1 METTS
6 LPLVSVI
13 CLCYNHEQFVLKALE
28 SVIFQTYPA
37 IELLIVDDASQ
48 DQSVQRIEDFIV
60 DLPQYCEAF
69 ADASLQDARKAMR
82 IVFLKNDQNLGN
94 CKAFNQALKQAKG
107 KYIIDLAA
115 DDVLLDERIAKQV
128 AIFESLHNQYGV
140 VFSNALHIN
149 PSGEILHYHCPIDA
163 LGKSKTAVPSGD
175 VYQAILEKYFI
186 STPTMLIKKEVLEE
200 LGGYDETLSYED
212 FDFWVRS
219 ARKYW
224 YYYQDEVTTLKRIL
238 PHSHSKGFQQKYSNK
253 HLYSTLE
260 VCKKAQQL
268 NQTAAEN
275 EALIQC
281 VSYHLRQCYFLKDYQ
296 LLKAYYTFWKEL
308 GGTQRHIKLLH
319 YLAQKR
325 LDFSFLYDLYLWG
338 RRRLLAFK

>member
-1 METTS
+1 MKNNPK
-6 LPLVSVI
+6 PLVSII
-13 CLCYNHEQFVLKALE
+13 CLCYNHEQFVIKALE

-37 IELLIVDDASQ
+37 VELLIVDDASQ
-48 DQSVQRIEDFIV
+48 DRSVQRIENFIA

-69 ADASLQDARKAMR
+69 ADAPLQAARHAMR
-82 IVFLKNDQNLGN
+82 VIFLKNEQNQGN
-94 CKAFNQALKQAKG
+94 CKAFNQALKQAQG
-107 KYIIDLAA
+107 KYVIDLAA
-115 DDVLLDERIAKQV
+115 DDVLLDERLAKQV
-128 AIFESLHNQYGV
+128 AIFESLPAQYGV
-140 VFSNALHIN
+140 VFSNALHID
-149 PSGEILHYHCPIDA
+149 PHGKLLHYHH
-163 LGKSKTAVPSGD
+163 KVNEERRSKVPVPSGD

-200 LGGYDETLSYED
+200 LGGYDEALSYED

-238 PHSHSKGFQQKYSNK
+238 PHSHSKGFQQKYNNK
-253 HLYSTLE
+253 HLHSTLE
-260 VCKKAQQL
+260 VCKKAKQL
-268 NQTAAEN
+268 NQTAAEH

-281 VSYHLRQCYFLKDYQ
+281 VSYHLRQCYFMKDYA
-296 LLKAYYTFWKEL
+296 LLKEYYAFWQQL
-308 GGTQRHIKLLH
+308 GGTQKHIKWLH

-338 RRRLLAFK
+338 RRRLWVFK